1 MKILITT
8 TSRLPAEKYGGTERV
23 IWCLAKELNE
33 LGHKIVFLAAPNS
46 YCSFAEIISYTKE
59 DDIRRLIPE
68 DVDVVHFNSD
78 LPEDVQFPYVLTQHG
93 NCPKGS
99 ILDKQTIFVSS
110 NHAESYGSST
120 YVHNGLDWS
129 EEHFDKCKRNGFHF
143 LGKAAWRRKNVRGAI
158 STTMRVKKA
167 KLHVLGGSRLNFSMG
182 FRFTVN
188 PRVKF
193 HGMVNDEYKNEVMQR
208 SEGLVFPVRWNEPFG
223 LALIESL
230 YCGCPVF
237 GTPYGALPEIV
248 TDEVGFLSN
257 KSDELSEALRNA
269 ASWSS
274 ISCREYAVEQ
284 FNAKKMA
291 YEYLKYYEKSING
304 SFLNEKSPKA
314 TSDPNTILPW
324 FN

>member
-23 IWCLAKELNE
+23 IWCLGKELSKV
-33 LGHKIVFLAAPNS
+33 GHQVRFLAAPNS
-46 YCSFAEIISYTKE
+46 HCPFAEVISYSKQ
-59 DDIRRLIPE
+59 DDVRLLIPE

-78 LPEDVQFPYVLTQHG
+78 LPNDLQVPYVITQHG
-93 NCPKGS
+93 NSPKGS

-110 NHAESYGSST
+110 NHAERYGAT
-120 YVHNGLDWS
+120 AYVHNGLDWS
-129 EEHFDKCKRNGFHF
+129 DQNFEEGTRSDFHF

-158 STTMRVKKA
+158 STTMRVNKA
-167 KLHVLGGSRLNFSMG
+167 KLNVLGGSRLNFSMG

-193 HGMVNDEYKNEVMQR
+193 HGMVNDKYKYTVMQR
-208 SEGLVFPVRWNEPFG
+208 SKGLVFPVRWNEPFG

-248 TDEVGFLSN
+248 TNEVGFLSN
-257 KSDELSEALRNA
+257 KSVELSEALKNS

-274 ISCREYAVEQ
+274 NSCREYAVEK

-291 YEYLKYYEKSING
+291 YEYIKYYEKAING
-304 SFLNEKSPKA
+304 NFLNEKNPKA
-314 TSDPNTILPW
+314 TGDPDAILTW
-324 FN
+324 VN

>member
-23 IWCLAKELNE
+23 IWCLAKELSE
-33 LGHKIVFLAAPNS
+33 LGHQVVFLAAPDS
-46 YCSFAEIISYTKE
+46 DCSFADVISYTE
-59 DDIRRLIPE
+59 HDDLRRLIPE

-78 LPEDVQFPYVLTQHG
+78 VPDDIQFPYVVTQHG
-93 NCPKGS
+93 NCPKDS
-99 ILDKQTIFVSS
+99 ILDRQTIFVSS
-110 NHAESYGSST
+110 NHAKRYGSTT
-120 YVHNGLDWS
+120 YVHNGLDWKNDS
-129 EEHFDKCKRNGFHF
+129 LDKCKRSDFHF
-143 LGKAAWRRKNVRGAI
+143 LGKAAWRRKNVKGAI
-158 STTMRVKKA
+158 STTMRLDKA
-167 KLHVLGGSRLNFSMG
+167 KLNVLGGSRLNFSMG
-182 FRFTVN
+182 FRFTMN

-193 HGMVNDEYKNEVMQR
+193 HGMVNDKYKYAVMQR
-208 SEGLVFPVRWNEPFG
+208 SKGLVFPVRWNEPFG

-248 TDEVGFLSN
+248 PNEVGFLSN
-257 KSDELSEALRNA
+257 KSDELSEALKNA

-291 YEYLKYYEKSING
+291 YEYLKYYEKAING
-304 SFLNEKSPKA
+304 SFLNEISPKA
-314 TSDPNTILPW
+314 TDDPNAILPW
-324 FN
+324 FH